1 MPFIWNK
8 RVLDYKVDIFE
19 SNTLNYD
26 RSVRLKLADPEQTVS
41 IQFPSAA
48 PADFVDIGAS
58 FSTVKVDA
66 HKFDELYHLLQ
77 TESPIFFTAYE
88 SGSVKFAGLTTD
100 PEGTGEGFKDP
111 NA

>member
-8 RVLDYKVDIFE
+8 RVLDYKVDVFE
-19 SNTLNYD
+19 SNTLNHD
-26 RSVRLKLADPEQTVS
+26 RSLRLELADPEQTVS
-41 IQFPSAA
+41 IQFPSSA
-48 PADFVDIGAS
+48 PTDFVDIGSS
-58 FSTVKVDA
+58 FSTVKMDR

-77 TESPIFFTAYE
+77 TESPVFFTAYE

-100 PEGTGEGFKDP
+100 AEGTGEGFKDP